1 VSEQRIPTEW
11 PPYWPDVTDRA
22 VLAAMAAVPRHLFVP
37 ERFWA
42 DAYMDIPLPI
52 GHGQTISQPY
62 IVALMTQA
70 LSLDPG
76 SRVLEIGT
84 GSGYQAAVLAQITS
98 HVRSVETVAEL
109 AATAAER
116 LRGLGYPVEVK
127 TGDGRL
133 GWPEHGPY
141 DGIIVTAA
149 APDVPPALVAQLA
162 DNGRLVIPVGESPWD
177 QLLWLIQNVG
187 GKLSARRL
195 AEVRFVPLVA
205 AESRYQAEGPAM
217 EELRQELE
225 RLLHRPW

>member
-1 VSEQRIPTEW
+1 MSEQRIPTEW

-37 ERFWA
+37 EHFRA

-70 LSLDPG
+70 LRLNPD

-109 AATAAER
+109 AAAAAER

-149 APDVPPALVAQLA
+149 APDVPPALVTQLA
-162 DNGRLVIPVGESPWD
+162 DGGRLVIPVGESPWD
-177 QLLWLIQNVG
+177 QLLWLIQKTG

-195 AEVRFVPLVA
+195 AEVRFVPLVV
-205 AESRYQAEGPAM
+205 AESRSQPENPAL
-217 EELRQELE
+217 EQIRGELA